1 MSELIFSGMLRRSS
15 RKRSAPTRLE
25 EREPRVSRPI
35 TTITN
40 TSGDESFH
48 MPASATQSGG
58 FITTASRHLVVP
70 NITPSSS
77 ANTGT
82 TVGPAFPVSNVSL
95 TSGSSQ
101 LVLVINSD
109 SVNEGN
115 YLLPNNPVLC
125 SKASDDL
132 ALNVSPNLRQKRIAG
147 EYVDLANL
155 LINSQATQSEGQ
167 KLVFVNGEIVVE
179 QKSKNKIYNIESWTD
194 AFLIFSSIYGAA
206 HPESYPDLL
215 KYMNVMCLGAKR
227 SQGWNNYDEQY
238 RLRKAQDPSSS
249 WATIDQE
256 LWLLYLYSAP
266 GGSNVQPSSSS
277 HKCYNYNYQGSCTKL
292 YYRNECGRFGA
303 LKSDSTHHFFRNAC
317 TKSGSLWFSQFSG
330 C

>member
-35 TTITN
+35 TTN
-40 TSGDESFH
+40 TSGDETFH

-77 ANTGT
+77 ASTGT

-95 TSGSSQ
+95 PSGSSQ
-101 LVLVINSD
+101 LVPVINSA

-132 ALNVSPNLRQKRIAG
+132 ALNVSPNVRQK
-147 EYVDLANL
+147 N
-155 LINSQATQSEGQ
+155 NSWG
-167 KLVFVNGEIVVE
+167 IRR
-179 QKSKNKIYNIESWTD
+179 
-194 AFLIFSSIYGAA
+194 
-206 HPESYPDLL
+206 P
-215 KYMNVMCLGAKR
+215 C
-227 SQGWNNYDEQY
+227 
-238 RLRKAQDPSSS
+238 
-249 WATIDQE
+249 
-256 LWLLYLYSAP
+256 
-266 GGSNVQPSSSS
+266 
-277 HKCYNYNYQGSCTKL
+277 
-292 YYRNECGRFGA
+292 
-303 LKSDSTHHFFRNAC
+303 
-317 TKSGSLWFSQFSG
+317 
-330 C
+330 